1 MVNERMKWLMIS
13 QSIAL
18 FGAGIVFP
26 FYIIFI
32 NEIGANFSQFG
43 MAFGLFTIS
52 AALVHKY
59 IGDLSDRIG
68 RKIFLLISNW
78 GMAFLFLLFPIVT
91 EIWQIYFL
99 QIILGVFGAMQKTG
113 EKAIVG
119 DFTDNEKRGG
129 LIGRYH
135 AWIAVFSGFA
145 VILGGYIID
154 FLTLSAIFYAG
165 SIVLF
170 AAGLSN
176 LKIKEKKSYPS
187 SLTPC
192 SVKKN

>member
-99 QIILGVFGAMQKTG
+99 P
-113 EKAIVG
+113 
-119 DFTDNEKRGG
+119 
-129 LIGRYH
+129 
-135 AWIAVFSGFA
+135 
-145 VILGGYIID
+145 
-154 FLTLSAIFYAG
+154 LSAIFYAG